1 MICLIAA
8 YSKNRVIGKSGKI
21 PWKLK
26 KEKER
31 FKSLT
36 TGNVVIMGR
45 ITYEEIGHQLPDR
58 VNIVVSKNGDAPDLM
73 SAISLAQQKAPGKD
87 IYISGGA
94 RLYKEAILSGI
105 VEKMYITE
113 INAEIEGDVFFPQF
127 DETQFTKKVVSHYE
141 EELAYD
147 YVTYSKINIEK
158 KSSDI

>member
-8 YSKNRVIGKSGKI
+8 YSKNSVIGKNGKI
-21 PWKLK
+21 PWNLK

-31 FKSLT
+31 FKLLT

-45 ITYEEIGHQLPDR
+45 ITYEEIGHRLPGR
-58 VNIVVSKNGDAPDLM
+58 VNIVVSKKGDAPDLM

-113 INAEIEGDVFFPQF
+113 IDAEIEGDVYFPQF
-127 DETQFTKKVVSHYE
+127 DESQFTKETEAHHD
-141 EELAYD
+141 EELSYD
-147 YVTYSKINIEK
+147 YVTYTKISQK
-158 KSSDI
+158 

>member
-8 YSKNRVIGKSGKI
+8 YSKNRVIGKNGKI
-21 PWKLK
+21 PWNLK
-26 KEKER
+26 NEKKR
-31 FKSLT
+31 FKTLT

-87 IYISGGA
+87 VYISGGA

-113 INAEIEGDVFFPQF
+113 IDAEIEGDVFFPQF
-127 DETQFTKKVVSHYE
+127 DESQFTKETEAHHD
-141 EELAYD
+141 EELSYD
-147 YVTYSKINIEK
+147 YVTYTKISQK
-158 KSSDI
+158 

>member
-1 MICLIAA
+1 MICLVAA
-8 YSKNRVIGKSGKI
+8 YTKNRVIGKNGKI

-45 ITYEEIGHQLPDR
+45 ITYEEIGHPLPDR
-58 VNIVVSKNGDAPDLM
+58 GNIVVSKNGDAPNLM
-73 SAISLAQQKAPGKD
+73 SAISLAQKKAPGKD

-113 INAEIEGDVFFPQF
+113 IDAEIEGDVFFPQF
-127 DETQFTKKVVSHYE
+127 DESRFKKETEAHYD
-141 EELAYD
+141 EELSYD
-147 YVTYSKINIEK
+147 YVTYTK
-158 KSSDI
+158 KS